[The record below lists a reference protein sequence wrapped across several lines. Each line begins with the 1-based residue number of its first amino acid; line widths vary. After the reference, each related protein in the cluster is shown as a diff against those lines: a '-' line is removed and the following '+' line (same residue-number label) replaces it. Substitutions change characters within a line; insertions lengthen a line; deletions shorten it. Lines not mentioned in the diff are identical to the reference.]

1 MNIDQLIAAAKGA
14 AWTLVVLLLLH
25 MCVGC
30 KSKQHLVT
38 EQVTKRV
45 SKMADTISTK
55 LIAEDIRERAVD
67 LSNNLVIEK
76 VHYSAPDTQ
85 GRQHVTM
92 VERVRSASTAKVD
105 EQRNQTI
112 VGEHTS
118 EQVLTDSVTHQRQIE
133 EFTSQ
138 HNSGI
143 SIEDVLTLI
152 VLGIMAVFVAN
163 DFKKNNS

>member
-1 MNIDQLIAAAKGA
+1 MNIDQLIATAKGA
-14 AWTLVVLLLLH
+14 AWALVVLLLLH

-45 SKMADTISTK
+45 SKSADTISTK
-55 LIAEDIRERAVD
+55 LTAEDIRERAVD

-85 GRQHVTM
+85 GRQHVTL

-105 EQRNQTI
+105 EQHNHTI

-118 EQVLTDSVTHQRQIE
+118 EQVLTDSVVRQRQTE
-133 EFTSQ
+133 EFTPQ
-138 HNSGI
+138 CNSGI
-143 SIEDVLTLI
+143 SIEDGLALI
-152 VLGIMAVFVAN
+152 VFGLLAVFFYVEY
-163 DFKKNNS
+163 KRK

>member
-14 AWTLVVLLLLH
+14 AWALVVLLLLH

-38 EQVTKRV
+38 EQATKRV

-67 LSNNLVIEK
+67 INNNLVIEK

-92 VERVRSASTAKVD
+92 VERIRSASTAKVD

-118 EQVLTDSVTHQRQIE
+118 EQVLTDSVTHQRKTE
-133 EFTSQ
+133 EFTPA
-138 HNSGI
+138 HKSGI
-143 SIEDVLTLI
+143 SIEDGLTLI
-152 VLGIMAVFVAN
+152 VFGLLAVFFYVEY
-163 DFKKNNS
+163 KRK

>member
-14 AWTLVVLLLLH
+14 AWALVVLLLLH

-45 SKMADTISTK
+45 SKTADTISTK

-67 LSNNLVIEK
+67 INNNLVIEK

-92 VERVRSASTAKVD
+92 VERVRSVSTAKVD
-105 EQRNQTI
+105 VQHSQTI

-118 EQVLTDSVTHQRQIE
+118 EQVLTDSVVHQRKTE
-133 EFTSQ
+133 ELTPQ
-138 HNSGI
+138 HKSGI
-143 SIEDVLTLI
+143 SIEDGLALI
-152 VLGIMAVFVAN
+152 VFGLLAVFFYVEY
-163 DFKKNNS
+163 KRK

>member
-14 AWTLVVLLLLH
+14 AWALVVLLLLH

-30 KSKQHLVT
+30 KSKQNLVT

-67 LSNNLVIEK
+67 INNNLVIEK

-105 EQRNQTI
+105 EQRSQTI

-118 EQVLTDSVTHQRQIE
+118 EQVLTDSVVHQRKAE
-133 EFTSQ
+133 EFTPAR
-138 HNSGI
+138 NSGI
-143 SIEDVLTLI
+143 SIEDGLALI
-152 VLGIMAVFVAN
+152 VFGLLAVF
-163 DFKKNNS
+163 FYIEYKRK

>member
-1 MNIDQLIAAAKGA
+1 MNIDQMIAAAKGA
-14 AWTLVVLLLLH
+14 AWALVVLLLLH

-38 EQVTKRV
+38 QQVTKRV
-45 SKMADTISTK
+45 SKSADTISTK

-67 LSNNLVIEK
+67 MSNNLVIEK
-76 VHYSAPDTQ
+76 IHYSAPDTQ

-105 EQRNQTI
+105 EQRSQTI

-118 EQVLTDSVTHQRQIE
+118 EQVLTDSVVHQRKTE
-133 EFTSQ
+133 EFTPAHKS
-138 HNSGI
+138 SI
-143 SIEDVLTLI
+143 SIEDGLALI
-152 VLGIMAVFVAN
+152 VFGLLAVF
-163 DFKKNNS
+163 FYIEHKRK